1 MSWHGAYT
9 DLSYGRFE
17 EFQVVLKAVPAGS
30 VVRLT
35 LRAQP
40 EVDLRPLEERL
51 TEDMLNRLRKEVETK
66 FEEQFSKVLPH
77 PVAGALATPED
88 YARMVQLMIRRAASV
103 ALDQPGSERDFLP
116 VHSMRYDD
124 HTQMLSVTGVVVN
137 RQEIAEM
144 REKLNA
150 VRFANFDW
158 AVPDQINIP
167 ALSAKERHKLEKLLP
182 IENGNEAGAVLFT
195 ELGYFIDNSE
205 AATKRQLAQY
215 ADYHREYPQF
225 VRIAV

>member
-1 MSWHGAYT
+1 
-9 DLSYGRFE
+9 
-17 EFQVVLKAVPAGS
+17 
-30 VVRLT
+30 
-35 LRAQP
+35 
-40 EVDLRPLEERL
+40 
-51 TEDMLNRLRKEVETK
+51 MLNRLRKEVETK